1 MTHADKTT
9 FEQIARAQAADAGT
23 IREFWNLLN
32 HNKKWWLLPVVVVL
46 LLLGGLLLLSSSAAA
61 PFLYTLF

>member
-1 MTHADKTT
+1 MTEANKTAFEQAAQTHHAD
-9 FEQIARAQAADAGT
+9 ASM
-23 IREFWNLLN
+23 IREFWDFLN
-32 HNKKWWLLPVVVVL
+32 HTKKWWLLPVVCVL